1 MQPRF
6 SEFFLARS
14 LDRRSFAWA
23 GFLII
28 FLGTAGLQFLA
39 LRIVL
44 WQGEFFGKIQELIES
59 DTTTQAAA
67 QASIVELAIN
77 YLYLL
82 VPSALLQPALRRLTR
97 QYTLEWRFSLM
108 EEYTDAWERDR
119 LGAIEGASQRL
130 QEDTKK
136 FGEGVQLLV
145 REVVTAVFAL
155 GVFGPF
161 LVELGTK
168 IPLPLLP
175 RGAGGPAGL
184 ADAMADAWLLGLA
197 ILLSGGG
204 LLVASFVARRLVDL
218 DIDNQRIEASF
229 RKMLVQAE
237 GGGERGE
244 KDERGA
250 AAGGEAGALGAVGG
264 GADGAGGGWVAD
276 ALRRFSVPSVRSVCA
291 GSTAVAFGSGT
302 GAGTEGGAA
311 GRPAPLPAMHAE
323 SRRKFRSLKANYTSL
338 YNNLVAID
346 GWNSLYNRGVAVLPF
361 LLAAPAI
368 FEPGSA
374 VGLGELQML
383 RFVFIDVFV
392 SLNAFAVNWPEINEL
407 RATVR
412 RLRTFEAARPSKA
425 TRPPNVP
432 PKAPDM
438 PRRELL

>member
-1 MQPRF
+1 MRKFALTPAGEGAHHRMSANFAKFHKRRPGQRLYAPMF
-6 SEFFLARS
+6 SEFFFSPS
-14 LDRRSFAWA
+14 LGRRAFAWS

-28 FLGTAGLQFLA
+28 FAGTAGLQFLA

-59 DTTTQAAA
+59 DTATQDEA
-67 QASIVELAIN
+67 QASIVQLAIN

-82 VPSALLQPALRRLTR
+82 VPSALLQPGLRRLTR

-108 EEYTDAWERDR
+108 EEYTDAWERDK

-136 FGEGVQLLV
+136 FGEGVQLV
-145 REVVTAVFAL
+145 TREVVTAVFAL
-155 GVFGPF
+155 AVFGPF

-175 RGAGGPAGL
+175 DAGGL
-184 ADAMADAWLLGLA
+184 ADAWLLGLA
-197 ILLSGGG
+197 VCLSGGG
-204 LLVASFVARRLVDL
+204 LLVASFVARRLVDI
-218 DIDNQRIEASF
+218 DIDNQRIEAAF

-237 GGGERGE
+237 DESGGS
-244 KDERGA
+244 
-250 AAGGEAGALGAVGG
+250 G
-264 GADGAGGGWVAD
+264 GADGADCAAAGGSWGFTD
-276 ALRRFSVPSVRSVCA
+276 ALRRFSAPSVRSVC
-291 GSTAVAFGSGT
+291 GSSV
-302 GAGTEGGAA
+302 GASADSVGDA
-311 GRPAPLPAMHAE
+311 PAPLPAMHVE
-323 SRRKFRSLKANYTSL
+323 SRRKFRVLKANYTSL
-338 YNNLVAID
+338 YDNLILID

-368 FEPGSA
+368 FEPNSA

-392 SLNAFAVNWPEINEL
+392 SLNAFALNWPEINEL

-412 RLRTFEAARPSKA
+412 RLRAFEASRPSGSTPRA
-425 TRPPNVP
+425 VGV
-432 PKAPDM
+432 
-438 PRRELL
+438 PRRAELL